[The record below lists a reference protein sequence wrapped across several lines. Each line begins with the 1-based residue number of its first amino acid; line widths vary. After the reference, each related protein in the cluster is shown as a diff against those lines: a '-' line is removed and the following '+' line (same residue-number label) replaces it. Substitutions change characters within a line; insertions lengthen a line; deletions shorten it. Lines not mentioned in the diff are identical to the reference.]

1 MNWSR
6 TLRTVLAACLLCAA
20 AAAPPARADELRNVR
35 KGEPVPALKLPGIA
49 GDMLDSE
56 TWKGSVAVIVC
67 LSAEQRSSELA
78 AMESRDVVRQFQADN
93 VRLVH
98 VTADV
103 VQKAYFQRFREER
116 SLDVPLALDA
126 DRGFY
131 AKLGLIVL
139 PTTIVMSPE
148 GKLAHVISLRGPDY
162 AHILEVYIQHT
173 LGKLTDAQ
181 LEEQLKARA
190 SASGSPKSQASTHR
204 AAARYLREKGQLDAA
219 RDELVKARDL
229 DPTSPDILL
238 DLADLSLATSQL
250 DEADKLVSTV
260 LEAQPENRRAKQIKG
275 IALYRRGRLAD
286 AEPVLLEALN
296 LNPEPQRIHYYL
308 GRIYEQQGQTAK
320 ALEHYREALRRF
332 VNEPGDSASA
342 APSAPAK

>member
-6 TLRTVLAACLLCAA
+6 KLTTVLAACVIGAA
-20 AAAPPARADELRNVR
+20 VLSPARADELRNVR

-49 GDMLDSE
+49 GDMVDSD
-56 TWKGSVAVIVC
+56 TCRGSVAVVVC

-78 AMESRDVVRQFQADN
+78 AMESRDVVRQFEADN
-93 VRLVH
+93 VKLIH

-116 SLDVPLALDA
+116 GLDVPLALDA

-131 AKLGLIVL
+131 ARLGLIVL
-139 PTTIVMSPE
+139 PTTIVMTPD

-162 AHILEVYIQHT
+162 THILDVYIRHA

-181 LEEQLKARA
+181 VEEQLKARA
-190 SASGSPKSQASTHR
+190 SATGSPKSQASTHR

-219 RDELVKARDL
+219 RDELVKAREL
-229 DPTSPDILL
+229 DPANVDVLL
-238 DLADLSLATSQL
+238 DLADLCLARAEL
-250 DEADKLVSTV
+250 DEAEKLVAAV
-260 LEAQPENRRAKQIKG
+260 LESQPENRRAKQIKG
-275 IALYRRGRLAD
+275 IDLYRRGRYAD

-308 GRIYEQQGQTAK
+308 GRIYERDGK
-320 ALEHYREALRRF
+320 MELALRHYREALRRF
-332 VNEPGDSASA
+332 VNEPDDVAAS
-342 APSAPAK
+342 K

>member
-1 MNWSR
+1 MRSSR
-6 TLRTVLAACLLCAA
+6 MLSAALVAAVLCGVHAAT
-20 AAAPPARADELRNVR
+20 ARADELRNVR
-35 KGEPVPALKLPGIA
+35 KGEPVPALRLPGIG
-49 GDMLDSE
+49 GDLLDSE
-56 TWKGSVAVIVC
+56 TWRGTVAVLVC

-116 SLDVPLALDA
+116 GLDVPLALDA
-126 DRGFY
+126 DRGYY

-139 PTTIVMSPE
+139 PTTIVMNAD

-162 AHILEVYIQHT
+162 SHVLEVYIRHT
-173 LGKLTDAQ
+173 LGQLTDAA

-190 SASGSPKSQASTHR
+190 SAGGTPKSQASTHR

-219 RDELVKARDL
+219 REELIKAREL
-229 DPTSPDILL
+229 DPASPEIVL
-238 DLADLSLATSQL
+238 DLADLSLARGEL
-250 DEADKLVSTV
+250 DESDRLVQGV
-260 LEAQPENRRAKQIKG
+260 LDNQPENRRAKQIRG
-275 IALYRRGRLAD
+275 ISLYRRGRYAD
-286 AEPVLLEALN
+286 AEPVLLDALN

-308 GRIYEQQGQTAK
+308 GRIYERQGQPAK

-332 VNEPGDSASA
+332 VNEPDDASA
-342 APSAPAK
+342 APAPTK